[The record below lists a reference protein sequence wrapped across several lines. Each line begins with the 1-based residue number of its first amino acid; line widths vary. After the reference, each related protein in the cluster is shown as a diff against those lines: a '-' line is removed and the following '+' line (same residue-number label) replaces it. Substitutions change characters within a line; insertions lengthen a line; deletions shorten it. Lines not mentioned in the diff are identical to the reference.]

1 MTMTKQNAKQSSL
14 TNLTALSL
22 VVGLAAFGSS
32 NAIAQSKTKKAAVP
46 APAPAAATAA
56 PKSTALTPP
65 AFGAAIPGQCFI
77 NQAAINQMSSMG
89 QAAAKRME
97 QLGAQ
102 VKAELDT
109 EGATLEKEFNEI
121 KAAEKTTPPAQK
133 ATWEKRARDWTDK
146 QQKFAAKAEL
156 RNRELQATGEQV
168 SDAIS
173 ARAIPHINSVVTS
186 RACAYVVSVDALL
199 AFGFTSEK
207 DGKQQM
213 STFVYA
219 NPAMD
224 ITRDVVSKMD
234 SSGEKLPTFDR
245 IQARPQGQAA
255 ATK

>member
-1 MTMTKQNAKQSSL
+1 MTQQNAIKSSL
-14 TNLTALSL
+14 KASTVLAIVALMSASAA
-22 VVGLAAFGSS
+22 GSALAQA
-32 NAIAQSKTKKAAVP
+32 KPKKPAAS
-46 APAPAAATAA
+46 APAPAAAPAA
-56 PKSTALTPP
+56 PKATALAPP
-65 AFGAAIPGQCFI
+65 TFGPAIPGQCFI
-77 NQAAINQMSSMG
+77 NQSAINQMSAMG

-109 EGATLEKEFNEI
+109 EGAVLEKEYNDI

-168 SDAIS
+168 FDAIS
-173 ARAIPHINSVVTS
+173 ARAIPHINTVVSS

-207 DGKQQM
+207 DGQQQT

-224 ITRDVVSKMD
+224 ITRDVVTKMD
-234 SSGEKLPTFDR
+234 ESGEKLPTFDR
-245 IQARPQGQAA
+245 IQARPQGQAPA
-255 ATK
+255 AK

>member
-1 MTMTKQNAKQSSL
+1 MTMTKQNSINSSFKSA
-14 TNLTALSL
+14 TAFGL
-22 VVGLAAFGSS
+22 VVVMAAFGSS
-32 NAIAQSKTKKAAVP
+32 TAMAQSKKKPAPPAPVP
-46 APAPAAATAA
+46 AAAPAAAK
-56 PKSTALTPP
+56 PTALTPP
-65 AFGAAIPGQCFI
+65 SFGAPIPGQCFI
-77 NQAAINQMSSMG
+77 NQSAINQMSVMG
-89 QAAAKRME
+89 QAASKRME

-109 EGATLEKEFNEI
+109 EGAVLEKEYNEI

-168 SDAIS
+168 ADAVS
-173 ARAIPHINSVVTS
+173 ARAIPHINTVVTQ

-199 AFGFTSEK
+199 AFGFSAEK
-207 DGKQQM
+207 DGQQQM

-224 ITRDVVSKMD
+224 ITRDVVTKMD
-234 SSGEKLPTFDR
+234 ASGEKLPTFDR
-245 IQARPQGQAA
+245 IQARPQGQAQPG
-255 ATK
+255 K